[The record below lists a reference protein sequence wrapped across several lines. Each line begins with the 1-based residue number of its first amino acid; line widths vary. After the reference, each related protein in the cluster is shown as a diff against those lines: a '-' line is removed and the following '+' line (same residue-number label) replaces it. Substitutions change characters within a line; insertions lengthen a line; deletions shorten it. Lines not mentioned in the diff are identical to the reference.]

1 MNIQS
6 IPSHVNYSILQS
18 PVSKEPPKPSS
29 MDVVS
34 QVPLKEIVISPE
46 KIKELLSL
54 MMSAPDLV
62 RNKTGNLLDL
72 RV

>member
-6 IPSHVNYSILQS
+6 IPSHVNYTILQS
-18 PVSKEPPKPSS
+18 PEVKPVSAKIEPPEA
-29 MDVVS
+29 S
-34 QVPLKEIVISPE
+34 QVPLKEVVISPE